1 MSASRPQRRE
11 RFAVAQLLSAR
22 AVWCSCEECGGVAVR
37 VRDRRIAGTTLAS
50 AGECPRCETWRRRVE
65 APRDCPQVWY
75 DTVVGDW
82 VVQLPVHPEDAA
94 ARADQTELNELIEQ
108 TEPPTP
114 TALLPLGVP
123 FYDAPPATIYR
134 AAADLVYAGEALD
147 PAA

>member
-22 AVWCSCEECGGVAVR
+22 AIWCSCEECGGVAVR
-37 VRDRRIAGTTLAS
+37 VRDHRIAGTTRAS

-82 VVQLPVHPEDAA
+82 VVQLPVDPEDAA
-94 ARADQTELNELIEQ
+94 TERTEQ
-108 TEPPTP
+108 TEPPTA